1 MIVLLPF
8 HEGALTQA
16 TQWLEWVKELGGCK
30 PHRIILMPGK
40 VLTDVEQQTDL
51 ARDSFA
57 DVEILRDAEGISG
70 HPEGPN
76 SFMRQTVWRI
86 QTAGLGPVFNCEPDC
101 IPRESGW
108 LDKWEREYIHFGK
121 PFMGE
126 FRPASGVTPDYLTG
140 NMVIPKDPL
149 YKAPMLGRRG
159 LSRDNIELAFDIVAA
174 SQILPQAHLTK
185 LLQQEPKNPDGS
197 SHTFPN
203 RDSLKLLREGAVL
216 FHPCKDGSLIE
227 RLQEV
232 RKSNFSYNEIPTVT
246 ISSGTVVKSI
256 EPDKTEALLLARIGE
271 LEKEVASLKR
281 LQPALRTHP
290 PEQNKKTVKKR
301 KPSPKRSEAMRQYWA
316 KRKLEKAKV

>member
-40 VLTDVEQQTDL
+40 ALKDIEEQTDL

-76 SFMRQTVWRI
+76 SFMRQTVWHI

-140 NMVIPKDPL
+140 CMVIPKDPL

-185 LLQQEPKNPDGS
+185 FLQQEPKNPDGS

-227 RLQEV
+227 RLREE
-232 RKSNFSYNEIPTVT
+232 RT
-246 ISSGTVVKSI
+246 GVVKTDMPVYCSNGEI
-256 EPDKTEALLLARIGE
+256 YNPPQPDKTEALLLARIAE
-271 LEKEVASLKR
+271 LEAEVASLKR

-290 PEQNKKTVKKR
+290 PEQNKKTVRKR

-316 KRKLEKAKV
+316 KRKLEKAKA